1 MTLLE
6 NCLNRTFNL
15 DLLREIMA
23 MLSAANSRMA
33 LYKQYFADINTALGE
48 DLVESKMFLADG

>member
-6 NCLNRTFNL
+6 NCLSRIFNL

-23 MLSAANSRMA
+23 MLSTNNSKMT
-33 LYKQYFADINTALGE
+33 LYKQYFTDINCALGE
-48 DLVESKMFLADG
+48 DLVQTQMILAET